1 MSQITETISRPQR
14 SVSNSQADAKKCPS
28 PAGTTLGTLAQ
39 AWLRGT
45 EGLLNSDFL
54 CFLRAVLY
62 LFQLSGQC
70 QDSSSE
76 VLLFFQPTD
85 SSQFSLSFFSLR
97 ALFLLCGSFE
107 PKAHRMRILSSQT
120 VQLSSTLLPAA
131 PLEAA
136 HMASAS
142 LSLSFMGAA
151 PSAPAPEPFPA
162 PTAVPSTPPG
172 RAAQRGNS
180 NPSVHSRAGIHKPQ
194 RGRRD
199 SSVSTES

>member
-62 LFQLSGQC
+62 LFQLPGQC

-97 ALFLLCGSFE
+97 AFFLLCGSFE
-107 PKAHRMRILSSQT
+107 PKAHRMRILSS
-120 VQLSSTLLPAA
+120 LSSTLLPAA

-194 RGRRD
+194 
-199 SSVSTES
+199 